1 VRGPFAS
8 PDPSRLMVALSWA
21 AAIVA
26 CLGYGVASV
35 LQSVGARRT
44 AAVAGAGGLTA
55 IVVQLP
61 YLAGVGADV
70 VAFAANVVALR
81 ELPLFLVQSVV
92 TASVGVTAVVASIRG
107 ERLRGRDWGALAV
120 LGLGLV
126 LLCLTATAERAV
138 RVPSSTQ
145 WLILLSVVVPLA
157 VGLVG
162 LRLTGTTSALVL
174 AAAAGLAWSG
184 VAAAS
189 RGLSSEVVGWDL
201 LGRPLVWTVVVQ
213 GLLGGAC
220 FALALQR
227 GSVTRVS
234 AVTFMLEMVVPSL
247 LGPWLFGDSVN
258 PGLLPWAV
266 LGFVLAAAGTVA
278 LVRYAE

>member
-1 VRGPFAS
+1 
-8 PDPSRLMVALSWA
+8 MVALSWA
-21 AAIVA
+21 AAVLA

-44 AAVAGAGGLTA
+44 AGAVGAGALAA
-55 IVVQLP
+55 IMIQIP
-61 YLAGVGADV
+61 YLAGLVADV

-92 TASVGVTAVVASIRG
+92 TASVGVTAVIA
-107 ERLRGRDWGALAV
+107 RLRGEQLRRRDWGALGV
-120 LGLGLV
+120 LGSGLV

-138 RVPSSTQ
+138 RVAPSTQ
-145 WLILLSVVVPLA
+145 WVILLSVVIPLA
-157 VGLVG
+157 VALVG
-162 LRLTGTTSALVL
+162 LRLRTGRSALVL

-189 RGLSSEVVGWDL
+189 RGIGAERVGWGL
-201 LGRPLVWTVVVQ
+201 LAYPLVWAVVVL
-213 GLLGGAC
+213 GLLGAAC

-234 AVTFMLEMVVPSL
+234 AVTFVLEMVVPSL
-247 LGPWLFGDSVN
+247 LGPWLFGDSVA

-266 LGFVLAAAGTVA
+266 LGFVLAVAGTVA